1 MTWIAGHRALEGCGT
16 VMALGEG
23 VAQKLSRGWQDK
35 SAASGPAHVVGLFGY
50 FDRFA
55 DRHCWRFRHN
65 PQRFQRTER
74 RRLLLGRPRS

>member
-35 SAASGPAHVVGLFGY
+35 SAASGRAHVVGLVRDFSQ
-50 FDRFA
+50 FQSER
-55 DRHCWRFRHN
+55 CWRFPHN
-65 PQRFQRTER
+65 PQRFQRAERR
-74 RRLLLGRPRS
+74 RRLLEHPRP